1 MRKHLVF
8 LNGIVYI
15 LKYKEILSII
25 LRIHKG
31 KNMDKKFITKPILR
45 ATEPMIDPLR
55 KAYSEKLGVS
65 VKQGE
70 AISLAIKNEYKR
82 HVKPENNDPT

>member
-1 MRKHLVF
+1 
-8 LNGIVYI
+8 
-15 LKYKEILSII
+15 
-25 LRIHKG
+25 
-31 KNMDKKFITKPILR
+31 MDKKFITKPILR
-45 ATEPMIDPLR
+45 DAEPMIDPLR

-82 HVKPENNDPT
+82 NVKVND

>member
-1 MRKHLVF
+1 MKLFIFSNTKRF
-8 LNGIVYI
+8 F
-15 LKYKEILSII
+15 SMI
-25 LRIHKG
+25 LRFYKG
-31 KNMDKKFITKPILR
+31 KNMDNKFITKPILR
-45 ATEPMIDPLR
+45 ETEPMIDPLR

-82 HVKPENNDPT
+82 HVKPENNDRT

>member
-1 MRKHLVF
+1 MYKEF
-8 LNGIVYI
+8 LNLFENY
-15 LKYKEILSII
+15 
-25 LRIHKG
+25 KG
-31 KNMDKKFITKPILR
+31 KNMDNKFITKPILR
-45 ATEPMIDPLR
+45 ETEPLIDPLR

-82 HVKPENNDPT
+82 NVKTGNNDRT